1 MRTVE
6 REKPRAMNKIS
17 TPVVCFLIFVFC
29 LLSVSMAHP
38 FFVEIHTLKHST
50 IKTIIID
57 PGHGGEDYGAM
68 GPSGIKEKDINLNI
82 AKALEKLIAQRMGA
96 RVILTRRDDK
106 FVPLD
111 ERTAIANENNGDMF
125 ISIHANASYRK
136 GADGVETY
144 FLSINA
150 SDDDAKRVAAFEN
163 TISSVGRET
172 TNADS
177 DDLKMILMDMVQT
190 EFLNESSHLAEA
202 IQENLC
208 NILKV
213 GNRGIK
219 QAPFIVLAGTAMPAV
234 LVEVGFISN
243 ANEEKRLAQKETQ
256 EVIAEAIF
264 KGIAGFEDVLKIKM
278 GYAYDREE
286 R

>member
-1 MRTVE
+1 MRTVK

-17 TPVVCFLIFVFC
+17 TPAVCFLIFVFC

-82 AKALEKLIAQRMGA
+82 AKALEKLIAQRMDA
-96 RVILTRRDDK
+96 RVILTRTDDK

-111 ERTAIANENNGDMF
+111 GRAAIANENNGDMF

-150 SDDDAKRVAAFEN
+150 SDDDER
-163 TISSVGRET
+163 
-172 TNADS
+172 
-177 DDLKMILMDMVQT
+177 
-190 EFLNESSHLAEA
+190 SHLAEA

-219 QAPFIVLAGTAMPAV
+219 QAPFIVLAGAAMPAV